1 MKNAKITA
9 LIPMGFSQR
18 ISAIFVILLLSI
30 PFASAANLYGL
41 VYDLD
46 LNIVK
51 EAQISIDTV
60 PLQKQ
65 ITKEGGYSFEVSPG
79 VYTLTA
85 EHYKNGALD
94 SSTKEKVII
103 ERGGSYIYDIILFP
117 LVSEDIEIEEEL
129 SSNLFGGDRSWKDF
143 VLIVI
148 FLLFVGIIA
157 YLFQKRKK
165 QPESI
170 GQLDAELLKL
180 LACIRKEGGRT
191 TQKDIRKTFPYSE
204 AKISLMLTELE
215 DKGLLKRIKKGRGNI
230 ILLQKKN

>member
-1 MKNAKITA
+1 MESAKIKA
-9 LIPMGFSQR
+9 LILIVPF
-18 ISAIFVILLLSI
+18 ILLLS
-30 PFASAANLYGL
+30 PFASAANLHGL

-85 EHYKNGALD
+85 EHYRDGALG
-94 SSTKEKVII
+94 SSTKEKVVI
-103 ERGGSYIYDIILFP
+103 ERPGSYVYDIILFP
-117 LVSEDIEIEEEL
+117 VVAEDIKIDEEL
-129 SSNLFGGDRSWKDF
+129 SSNLFEEKRSWKDF

-148 FLLFVGIIA
+148 FLLFVGVIF
-157 YLFQKRKK
+157 YLFETRKK
-165 QPESI
+165 QVFGAIEH
-170 GQLDAELLKL
+170 LDAELLKL
-180 LACIRKEGGRT
+180 LAYIRKEGGRT

-215 DKGLLKRIKKGRGNI
+215 DKGLLKRVKKGRGNI
-230 ILLQKKN
+230 ILLQKKS